1 MTGAELSAAERVAP
15 GPTAGGRTDERR
27 ARRDGVWARYR
38 RQPAALFGL
47 AVLGALGLVAILA
60 GVIAP
65 TDPWRPSGPP
75 LQPPSG
81 RYWLGTD
88 DLGRDVFTGVVYG
101 SRLSLAVGLVVA
113 LTAGLVG
120 TLVGSAAGYFGRLA
134 DDALMRLTEM
144 VQIVPRF
151 FLLLIVAA
159 LFGPSITAL
168 MLLLGLTFWPQ
179 TARLLRAQIFA
190 LRGRDFVLA
199 ARALGAPERRVL
211 VYHVLPN
218 ALHVVVVATALQLG
232 SAILVEAGL
241 SFLGLGDRTVVSW
254 GTMLNNAQPLL
265 RIAWWT
271 AVFPGLAITL
281 TVVATNLVG
290 DGLNAALD
298 PRSALVPRS
307 ARVPRQHRRQGRS

>member
-1 MTGAELSAAERVAP
+1 MTGAELGAVDRAPAFPVAVP
-15 GPTAGGRTDERR
+15 EGRR
-27 ARRDGVWARYR
+27 ARRDGLWDRYR
-38 RQPAALFGL
+38 QQPM
-47 AVLGALGLVAILA
+47 AVLGLALLGALCLTAILA

-65 TDPWRPSGPP
+65 TDPLRPSGPP
-75 LQPPSG
+75 LQPPSS
-81 RYWLGTD
+81 RYWFGTD
-88 DLGRDVFTGVVYG
+88 DLGRDVYVGVVYG

-120 TLVGSAAGYFGRLA
+120 TLVGSAAGFFGRIA

-151 FLLLIVAA
+151 FLLLVVAA
-159 LFGPSITAL
+159 LFGPSIGAL

-179 TARLLRAQIFA
+179 TARLLRAQILT

-199 ARALGAPERRVL
+199 ARALGAPDRRVL
-211 VYHVLPN
+211 VHHVLPN
-218 ALHVVVVATALQLG
+218 GLHVVVVATALQLG

-254 GTMLNNAQPLL
+254 GNMLNNAQPLL
-265 RIAWWT
+265 RVAWWA

-281 TVVATNLVG
+281 TVIAANLVG
-290 DGLNAALD
+290 DGLNVALD
-298 PRSALVPRS
+298 PR
-307 ARVPRQHRRQGRS
+307 QRRDQRWS